1 VSLLLCERKRNHQ
14 SAKHYPF
21 VNSTSP
27 YNALVFEWRETV
39 AAIIVFFA
47 GERYEPARQKQDR

>member
-1 VSLLLCERKRNHQ
+1 
-14 SAKHYPF
+14 
-21 VNSTSP
+21 
-27 YNALVFEWRETV
+27 VFEWRETV